1 MPDALEFPAALGL
14 VESAVQRPGIARLL
28 GAAAAW
34 VAQGEGAL
42 PVDELKPVLRIL
54 VESVP
59 RLYDPLSR
67 RQAGRLFAAVLAR
80 GGKTCHEGSL
90 AMLMQCSKKVGDP
103 SAVAL
108 LFKWSCELA
117 ALAAL
122 PEGGVLQGPAFPK
135 LVALQCQLLARVGRG
150 DASKLTAGCVAK
162 VGALFARFKD
172 SHMRY
177 LEVISA
183 ATEEAEVEGGV
194 RMLAAY
200 FGHKSRATDD
210 AFKPLKEALIKS
222 YNKNVL
228 QATQGSKGRK
238 ASASMSMAFEGLMR
252 WLTHE
257 ELAEMMSEITRI
269 LRRTPEYLMAS
280 LAISLSHLTID
291 TSRYIEPM
299 IEPISERV
307 LQDGL
312 REVCVDLVS
321 ALARQSSDV
330 SAVLPLGSSL
340 NKVLMT
346 KTKSWQD
353 KVTISTCLCDLL
365 TLCKG
370 KGIVPL
376 AEEILPGL
384 TTQTDK
390 EAKEEVKCAGL
401 KLLGLCCFRADKCP
415 ADFFKVVNK
424 CLETGADAVRRAALR
439 ALGDA
444 TRSTG
449 ARAAAI
455 EMVGGLV
462 KLAQTA
468 EKKPAYRPNALSALR
483 LLLVLMQVDS
493 TASTK
498 WSEAKLWLLLLSKDS
513 YFASLCN
520 DENATAD
527 ELLALVEVIE
537 ALIKDHKD
545 VLVACKL
552 PEEKEAPYALLALA
566 LTHPIYAVHKAASNL
581 VARLASEPQF
591 IELTI
596 HHLYQLMLATANSP
610 RPVAE
615 GPSPTHASVC
625 FSRAILACTPGGKV
639 PVGVV
644 AKLLLLTH
652 SDTMMTGPMPR
663 AKGGLPSVW
672 ARLERTNS
680 TDSSKPMKQMLRE
693 QTEPLCAELL
703 SPQGTQSEDAR
714 QRRAALRVLGTL
726 AREDLD
732 TVLPKVMNFMSDDLD
747 PDPLL
752 SFTARD
758 VAIFYTPEGELAK
771 NSEFDSGYVCEVRQ
785 DANDTRHL
793 SKAERKLYGDLAKEL
808 GGSTKK
814 AEKPKMTKQ
823 EQEVFNGRLAEEA
836 QIRANVTDVL
846 MRARAATDAVQAMC
860 DSNPSGA
867 HDHLGRL
874 SAAVMAMAPSPLMS
888 ESMPGLIAS
897 LTKCC
902 RPQLPVI
909 VGDALFLVHAA
920 VEGREKEQ
928 LAMTR
933 KAVET
938 ISARV
943 REMGLLESG
952 SFMLIFPLLRHA
964 LTTPAI
970 GAETLEAAMEM
981 VALHSRQPGI
991 ELEPVIAVLMEVMA
1005 KNAKLR
1011 KSANESLLRLSASL
1025 QPVKVGELLEGGLS
1039 AVAAVRAAC
1048 LEGLARVQGLPGE
1061 SPHVYLHST
1070 LVLLAH
1076 DADEA
1081 ICAKAKEL
1089 VERCGFGIEEL
1100 DWSQLVECLSHEQ
1113 ADVRKAAGLALA
1125 SYVEVDAAATAA
1137 EVVGK
1142 LKGLYVDNKGFEG
1155 NVFTRSGVALALAAV
1170 APHITKR
1177 ELIVLMPFLVSDKE
1191 QGLSDP
1197 DEDVRGQMTQAALKM
1212 LEIHGEGSMELLHP
1226 MLQNQLNKPDTGTWQ
1241 GDLLREGT
1249 VILLATLAKYLP
1261 KGDPKVKEV
1270 LDRLF
1275 YALGTPSESVQRS
1288 ASTAMSPLVKMLDN
1302 PEQGKAMIADMMHML
1317 LEGETYGD
1325 RRGAA
1330 FGLAGLVKG
1339 LGISALKAHEV
1350 MTTLQAAAADK
1361 KQTHRRQGAL
1371 FGFECLSEQL
1381 GRLFEPYVIHILP
1394 ILLTSCSDNDD
1405 GVREAGEAA
1414 AKSVMAQLSGQ
1425 GVKLVMPALLQ
1436 GVEDSAWKT
1445 KKAAIDLL
1453 GSMAHCAPR
1462 QLGTCLPT
1470 IVPVMADAVSDSKAQ
1485 VRDAAKASLSQVG
1498 DVIKNP
1504 EIKAIAKIII
1514 NSLSDPELT
1523 AKALEVVIDTTFVNA
1538 VDAASLALLVPVIQ
1552 RGLKHRSTELK
1563 KKAATIVGNMCNLVA
1578 DAKDVSPYLPDLLPI
1593 IKTSILDP
1601 SPEMR
1606 LTAAQALGSLVKSIG
1621 DDDYAELEKYLLFTM
1636 KSDAN
1641 QVERAGAALGLAEV
1655 LGNCSMQRFESVI
1668 DEVLMQCSAKL
1679 QFVREGYFG
1688 LLANLPA
1695 AMGDKLEPYIPKL
1708 LPVMLQGLSDETE
1721 NVRTIALK
1729 AGHGMV
1735 DNYADTA
1742 MPMILPAI
1750 EEGLFANE
1758 WRIRSSSVHL
1768 LGDVLSKI
1776 TGRNWKIYSQG
1787 HGSVDDVD
1795 EGTGDRLTENKIAE
1809 VLGLERRNRLFAAVY
1824 MLRSDVNQS
1833 VCIASF
1839 QVWKSVVQSQLRTL
1853 KAILPV
1859 LMDTL
1864 IRCLSDPSEEKK
1876 HVAGKAMGEMVA
1888 KLGDRV
1894 LPEVIPIL
1902 QQGLDA
1908 DESELKRAG
1917 VSLGLSEVIDN
1928 CQRQQLVQHLEEV
1941 VHTVRKGLCDEADS
1955 VRSSAALGFDSLYKS
1970 IGQRAIEEVVPTLLH
1985 SLDDASANSLE
1996 GLRQLLNVRGKIVL
2010 PYLIPQL
2017 IEPPMTAA
2025 NARAL
2030 GALAGVAGDALCS
2043 RIPTI
2048 LGALN
2053 DGMEDGDV
2061 PEEIAVAAEK
2071 VVLAVPADGLR
2082 LMLLELL
2089 RRLEDTCTPKTR
2101 ESAARLLCAFCTH
2114 TKHDYDEYRVNM
2126 IRQIVHLF
2134 GDGHDAVLEMAH
2146 KCLHA
2151 LVKALEDGDKKED
2164 DKAPAVSCGLY
2175 IETVFDEVKSLAA
2188 YADNGGVK
2196 GFNRTKGLAPVLPFF
2211 LQALMH
2217 GATPETREQAATG
2230 LGILVSSTSEAA
2242 LKPMVVQMSG
2252 PLIRIIGDRFPWQV
2266 KAAILKTLA
2275 LLLAR
2280 GGVMM
2285 KPFLPQLQT
2294 TFIKSLAETSAVVR
2308 SRAIRAL
2315 ERLVKMS
2322 TRVDPLINELL
2333 AGIKTAEP
2341 NIKITFL
2348 QALEVVLGRAGKLAT
2363 APVQLS
2369 VQNQL
2374 TELMSDDDDEVRS
2387 AAAGAFGAQSG
2398 NVEDDAI
2405 PGVIEGLLSRSEE
2418 WTKRHGQ
2425 ALALAALVKHA
2436 VSAERLSIAPAVAA
2450 AAAQAPALI
2459 KDDRV
2464 PVRSAAAKVY
2474 EGMLRILLMAA
2485 GADGEHEEEQ
2495 AELWKALVTLISDT
2509 SADVRI
2515 SAIASVK
2522 AVSKT
2527 SAGGRLK
2534 ADVVHVVLVPI
2545 FNCLRDKVS
2554 VRLV

>member
-1 MPDALEFPAALGL
+1 M
-14 VESAVQRPGIARLL
+14 
-28 GAAAAW
+28 
-34 VAQGEGAL
+34 
-42 PVDELKPVLRIL
+42 
-54 VESVP
+54 
-59 RLYDPLSR
+59 
-67 RQAGRLFAAVLAR
+67 
-80 GGKTCHEGSL
+80 
-90 AMLMQCSKKVGDP
+90 
-103 SAVAL
+103 
-108 LFKWSCELA
+108 
-117 ALAAL
+117 
-122 PEGGVLQGPAFPK
+122 
-135 LVALQCQLLARVGRG
+135 
-150 DASKLTAGCVAK
+150 
-162 VGALFARFKD
+162 
-172 SHMRY
+172 
-177 LEVISA
+177 
-183 ATEEAEVEGGV
+183 
-194 RMLAAY
+194 
-200 FGHKSRATDD
+200 
-210 AFKPLKEALIKS
+210 
-222 YNKNVL
+222 
-228 QATQGSKGRK
+228 
-238 ASASMSMAFEGLMR
+238 
-252 WLTHE
+252 
-257 ELAEMMSEITRI
+257 
-269 LRRTPEYLMAS
+269 
-280 LAISLSHLTID
+280 
-291 TSRYIEPM
+291 
-299 IEPISERV
+299 
-307 LQDGL
+307 
-312 REVCVDLVS
+312 
-321 ALARQSSDV
+321 
-330 SAVLPLGSSL
+330 
-340 NKVLMT
+340 
-346 KTKSWQD
+346 
-353 KVTISTCLCDLL
+353 
-365 TLCKG
+365 
-370 KGIVPL
+370 
-376 AEEILPGL
+376 
-384 TTQTDK
+384 
-390 EAKEEVKCAGL
+390 
-401 KLLGLCCFRADKCP
+401 
-415 ADFFKVVNK
+415 
-424 CLETGADAVRRAALR
+424 
-439 ALGDA
+439 
-444 TRSTG
+444 
-449 ARAAAI
+449 
-455 EMVGGLV
+455 
-462 KLAQTA
+462 
-468 EKKPAYRPNALSALR
+468 
-483 LLLVLMQVDS
+483 
-493 TASTK
+493 
-498 WSEAKLWLLLLSKDS
+498 
-513 YFASLCN
+513 
-520 DENATAD
+520 
-527 ELLALVEVIE
+527 
-537 ALIKDHKD
+537 
-545 VLVACKL
+545 
-552 PEEKEAPYALLALA
+552 
-566 LTHPIYAVHKAASNL
+566 
-581 VARLASEPQF
+581 
-591 IELTI
+591 
-596 HHLYQLMLATANSP
+596 
-610 RPVAE
+610 
-615 GPSPTHASVC
+615 
-625 FSRAILACTPGGKV
+625 
-639 PVGVV
+639 
-644 AKLLLLTH
+644 
-652 SDTMMTGPMPR
+652 
-663 AKGGLPSVW
+663 
-672 ARLERTNS
+672 
-680 TDSSKPMKQMLRE
+680 
-693 QTEPLCAELL
+693 
-703 SPQGTQSEDAR
+703 
-714 QRRAALRVLGTL
+714 
-726 AREDLD
+726 
-732 TVLPKVMNFMSDDLD
+732 
-747 PDPLL
+747 
-752 SFTARD
+752 
-758 VAIFYTPEGELAK
+758 
-771 NSEFDSGYVCEVRQ
+771 
-785 DANDTRHL
+785 
-793 SKAERKLYGDLAKEL
+793 
-808 GGSTKK
+808 
-814 AEKPKMTKQ
+814 
-823 EQEVFNGRLAEEA
+823 
-836 QIRANVTDVL
+836 
-846 MRARAATDAVQAMC
+846 
-860 DSNPSGA
+860 
-867 HDHLGRL
+867 
-874 SAAVMAMAPSPLMS
+874 
-888 ESMPGLIAS
+888 
-897 LTKCC
+897 
-902 RPQLPVI
+902 
-909 VGDALFLVHAA
+909 
-920 VEGREKEQ
+920 
-928 LAMTR
+928 
-933 KAVET
+933 
-938 ISARV
+938 
-943 REMGLLESG
+943 
-952 SFMLIFPLLRHA
+952 
-964 LTTPAI
+964 
-970 GAETLEAAMEM
+970 
-981 VALHSRQPGI
+981 ALHSRQAGI
-991 ELEPVIAVLMEVMA
+991 QLEPVIAVLMEVMA

-1011 KSANESLLRLSASL
+1011 KSANESILRLSAALKPSN
-1025 QPVKVGELLEGGLS
+1025 VGELLEGGL
-1039 AVAAVRAAC
+1039 ATVAAVRAAC
-1048 LEGLARVQGLPGE
+1048 LEGLSRIQGLPGDA
-1061 SPHVYLHST
+1061 PHVYLHST
-1070 LVLLAH
+1070 LFLLAH
-1076 DADEA
+1076 DADDG
-1081 ICAKAKEL
+1081 ICTKAKEL
-1089 VERCGFGIEEL
+1089 VDKCGFELADL
-1100 DWSQLVECLSHEQ
+1100 DWSQLMECLSHDH

-1125 SYVEVDAAATAA
+1125 SFVEADPAATAA
-1137 EVVGK
+1137 EVVSA
-1142 LKGLYVDNKGFEG
+1142 LKGLYVDSKGFEG
-1155 NVFTRSGVALALAAV
+1155 NTFSRSGVALALASV

-1197 DEDVRGQMTQAALKM
+1197 DEDVRAQMTQAALKM

-1249 VILLATLAKYLP
+1249 VILLATLAKFLP

-1275 YALGTPSESVQRS
+1275 FALGTPSESVQRS
-1288 ASTAMSPLVKMLDN
+1288 ASTAMSPLVPMLDN
-1302 PEQGKAMIADMMHML
+1302 PEQVKAMIADMMHML

-1350 MTTLQAAAADK
+1350 MPTLQAAAADK
-1361 KQTHRRQGAL
+1361 KQNHRRQGAL
-1371 FGFECLSEQL
+1371 FGFECLSERL

-1453 GSMAHCAPR
+1453 GSMAYCAPR

-1485 VRDAAKASLSQVG
+1485 VREAAKAALNQVG
-1498 DVIKNP
+1498 SVIKNP
-1504 EIKAIAKIII
+1504 EILAIAKVII

-1578 DAKDVSPYLPDLLPI
+1578 DPKDVSPYLGDLLPI

-1621 DDDYAELEKYLLFTM
+1621 DQDYGELEKYLLFTM

-1655 LGNCSMQRFESVI
+1655 LGNCSMERFEAVI
-1668 DEVLMQCSAKL
+1668 DEVLLQCSAKL
-1679 QFVREGYFG
+1679 QYVREGYFG
-1688 LLANLPA
+1688 LLANLPS
-1695 AMGDKLEPYIPKL
+1695 AMGEKLEPYIPKL

-1721 NVRTIALK
+1721 AVRTIALK

-1750 EEGLFANE
+1750 ESGLFANE

-1876 HVAGKAMGEMVA
+1876 HVAGKAMGEMVS

-1902 QQGLDA
+1902 QQGLDS
-1908 DESELKRAG
+1908 EVELKRAG

-1928 CQRQQLVQHLEEV
+1928 CQKQQLFQHLEDV
-1941 VHTVRKGLCDEADS
+1941 VCTVRKGLCDEAGS
-1955 VRSSAALGFDSLYKS
+1955 VRSSAALGFDSLYKA

-1985 SLDDASANSLE
+1985 TLDDAGGHSLE

-2053 DGMEDGDV
+2053 DGMEDGDM
-2061 PEEIAVAAEK
+2061 PEDIAVAAEK
-2071 VVLAVPADGLR
+2071 VVLAVPEDGLR

-2114 TKHDYDEYRVNM
+2114 TKLDYDEYRVQM
-2126 IRQIVHLF
+2126 IKQIVHLF

-2151 LVKALEDGDKKED
+2151 LVKALEDADKKED

-2175 IETVFDEVKSLAA
+2175 VETVFEEVRGLAA
-2188 YADNGGVK
+2188 YADAVGVR
-2196 GFNRTKGLAPVLPFF
+2196 GFNRIKGLAPVLPFF

-2266 KAAILKTLA
+2266 KAAILKTLT

-2280 GGVMM
+2280 GGIMM

-2294 TFIKSLAETSAVVR
+2294 SFVKSLAESSAVVR
-2308 SRAIRAL
+2308 SRATRAL

-2333 AGIKTAEP
+2333 SGIKTAES

-2369 VQNQL
+2369 TQNQL
-2374 TELMSDDDDEVRS
+2374 TELMADDDDDVRV
-2387 AAAGAFGAQSG
+2387 AAAAAFGAQSG
-2398 NVEDDAI
+2398 NVEDEAI
-2405 PGVIEGLLSRSEE
+2405 LGVMEGLLLRSEE

-2425 ALALAALVKHA
+2425 TLALASLIKHA
-2436 VSAERLSIAPAVAA
+2436 SSTERLSIAPAVAT
-2450 AAAQAPALI
+2450 AAAQVPALI

-2464 PVRSAAAKVY
+2464 PVRAAAAKVC
-2474 EGMLRILLMAA
+2474 EGMLRILMAA
-2485 GADGEHEEEQ
+2485 GASSGDAHEAVQ
-2495 AELWKALVTLISDT
+2495 ADLWKALVALIVDT

-2515 SAIASVK
+2515 SAIISVK
-2522 AVSKT
+2522 SVSKT

-2534 ADVVHVVLVPI
+2534 AEVVQVVVVPV

-2554 VRLV
+2554 VDLFVPLPVIDCA